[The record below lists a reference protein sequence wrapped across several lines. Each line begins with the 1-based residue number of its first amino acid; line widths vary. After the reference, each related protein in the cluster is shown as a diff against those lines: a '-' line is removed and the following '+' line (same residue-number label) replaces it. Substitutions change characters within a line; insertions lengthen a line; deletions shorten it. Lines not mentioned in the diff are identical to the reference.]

1 MTDADKYRA
10 RADQL
15 TSAIKKRT
23 GKNAKLALRDKQEAL
38 RDLANTEDWLDG
50 KTAPQPEK

>member
-1 MTDADKYRA
+1 MTNADKYRA

-15 TSAIKKRT
+15 TGAIKKRT
-23 GKNAKLALRDKQEAL
+23 GKNAKLALRDKQKAL

-50 KTAPQPEK
+50 KTTPRPEK